1 MLLHPILLAFQSY
14 YALFV
19 STLNHGYSQFLLKA
33 WKLYANHQ
41 LKDHLVTYLKQA
53 WANRMSVP
61 CSWGTHSYCAKTR
74 VVIRNY
80 ALRS

>member
-1 MLLHPILLAFQSY
+1 MKANPEKLLHPILLAFQSY

-41 LKDHLVTYLKQA
+41 LKDHLVTYLKLA
-53 WANRMSVP
+53 WANRTMFNSHKLP
-61 CSWGTHSYCAKTR
+61 T
-74 VVIRNY
+74 
-80 ALRS
+80 L